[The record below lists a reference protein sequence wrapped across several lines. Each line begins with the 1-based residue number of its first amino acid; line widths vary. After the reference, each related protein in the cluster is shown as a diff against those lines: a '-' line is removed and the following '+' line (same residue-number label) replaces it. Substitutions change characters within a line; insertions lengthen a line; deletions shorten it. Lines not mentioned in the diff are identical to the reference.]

1 MPRWTK
7 EQEEAINKEGMNIIV
22 SAGAGSGKTAVLT
35 ERVITKIKKGIPVDH
50 LLILTFTKAAASEM
64 KERIRASIKK
74 MNNEEELNKLDSA
87 YITTFDSFS
96 LSIVKKYH
104 YLLNVSKNINIGN
117 DNVFKLKKEQIL
129 DEIFEELY
137 QERNPEFLKLIGDFC
152 VKDDLEIRDYILS
165 IREKLDMKVD
175 SKEFLDNYLNNYYNE
190 SFMDKIISSYTH
202 LLINKIEELK
212 LSLEELSY
220 YVDGTYYTKVLETLN
235 PLLKSTDYLGIKEN
249 LNIKFPSLPRGSE
262 DVTKEK
268 KENVVSIIK
277 VLKDLVT
284 YEDEEDIKNKLKSTY
299 EYANIIVF
307 ILQKLDQK
315 IKKFKFENDITFNQS
330 AFRYGFAIY
339 DENKNVYEVFSRM
352 YFNSKEKMDY
362 RTLYTY
368 KDLGIKNYKN
378 KVYELMLSDGCQSGS
393 VLVGDKEITINV
405 DITAKDSFPES
416 KKLYI
421 NVFDLGY
428 IEAKFDENNKPQVT
442 DFNLSN
448 TEWQF
453 EVDC

>member
-64 KERIRASIKK
+64 KERIRASIKE
-74 MNNEEELNKLDSA
+74 MNNEEALNKLDSA

-104 YLLNVSKNINIGN
+104 SLLNVSKNINIGN

-175 SKEFLDNYLNNYYNE
+175 SKEFLDNYLNNYYNN
-190 SFMDKIISSYTH
+190 SFLDEVISSYTN

-212 LSLEELSY
+212 LSLE
-220 YVDGTYYTKVLETLN
+220 
-235 PLLKSTDYLGIKEN
+235 
-249 LNIKFPSLPRGSE
+249 
-262 DVTKEK
+262 
-268 KENVVSIIK
+268 
-277 VLKDLVT
+277 
-284 YEDEEDIKNKLKSTY
+284 
-299 EYANIIVF
+299 
-307 ILQKLDQK
+307 
-315 IKKFKFENDITFNQS
+315 
-330 AFRYGFAIY
+330 
-339 DENKNVYEVFSRM
+339 
-352 YFNSKEKMDY
+352 
-362 RTLYTY
+362 
-368 KDLGIKNYKN
+368 
-378 KVYELMLSDGCQSGS
+378 
-393 VLVGDKEITINV
+393 
-405 DITAKDSFPES
+405 
-416 KKLYI
+416 
-421 NVFDLGY
+421 
-428 IEAKFDENNKPQVT
+428 
-442 DFNLSN
+442 
-448 TEWQF
+448 
-453 EVDC
+453 